1 MVVLGCSNRQ
11 KYLVIVSS
19 YSLCML
25 NSEDT
30 REVFQFKGYFKLRL
44 WVKFTVVMCISNNII
59 YYVATLLQLLV

>member
-1 MVVLGCSNRQ
+1 M
-11 KYLVIVSS
+11 SS

-59 YYVATLLQLLV
+59 CYVATLLQLLV